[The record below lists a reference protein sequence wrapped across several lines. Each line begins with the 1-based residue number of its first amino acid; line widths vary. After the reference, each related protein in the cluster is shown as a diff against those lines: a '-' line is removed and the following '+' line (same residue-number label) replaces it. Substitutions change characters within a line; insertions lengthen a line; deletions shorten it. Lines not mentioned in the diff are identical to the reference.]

1 MLQRLTTCKNSRADF
16 GIIRIGS
23 LSLSCQM
30 SSSLTVVSL
39 SLTLAIVKVHRSE
52 KCFQLKL
59 SKEQHLSYV
68 WMIS

>member
-39 SLTLAIVKVHRSE
+39 TRAIVKVHRSE

>member
-30 SSSLTVVSL
+30 SSSVTVV

>member
-39 SLTLAIVKVHRSE
+39 TLAIVKVHRSE

-59 SKEQHLSYV
+59 SEEQHLSYV

>member
-39 SLTLAIVKVHRSE
+39 TLAIVKVHRSE